1 MFLLYNDCEMLQL
14 GLKKNLSPQGVH
26 VLSQVFIWF

>member
-1 MFLLYNDCEMLQL
+1 MLQL